1 MRQFWFGINVRDSFR
16 REHASTGSKKIQRV
30 GFGIVLSRKSGASSR
45 WFRSE
50 LQDPCIVESRHR
62 PTFGAE
68 DRTSSLAQKKLLN
81 MLWRGLGTSGLLK
94 SRPLKPG
101 REARLG
107 GGVLA
112 RKQHLRSLGKGCR
125 LSCPAKN
132 RVNL

>member
-1 MRQFWFGINVRDSFR
+1 MSGIPSNESMPARVQ
-16 REHASTGSKKIQRV
+16 KIQRV

-50 LQDPCIVESRHR
+50 LQDPCIVKSRHR

-101 REARLG
+101 REARL
-107 GGVLA
+107 A
-112 RKQHLRSLGKGCR
+112 STEAASQKPWER
-125 LSCPAKN
+125 LSAELSCEEPSKSL
-132 RVNL
+132 RKETKM